1 MNELAVNS
9 LDQVRASVSPLEM
22 FKLRCEARSY
32 LCSAGEMNLA
42 EAVDGLQNAAVSSGL
57 VAEIGQDR
65 VQEIIAREFR
75 GINA

>member
-9 LDQVRASVSPLEM
+9 LDQVRASVSPLEI
-22 FKLRCEARSY
+22 FELRCEARSY
-32 LCSAGEMNLA
+32 LCSASEMDLV
-42 EAVDGLQNAAVSSGL
+42 EAVDGLQDAAVSSGL
-57 VAEIGQDR
+57 VVEIGQNR